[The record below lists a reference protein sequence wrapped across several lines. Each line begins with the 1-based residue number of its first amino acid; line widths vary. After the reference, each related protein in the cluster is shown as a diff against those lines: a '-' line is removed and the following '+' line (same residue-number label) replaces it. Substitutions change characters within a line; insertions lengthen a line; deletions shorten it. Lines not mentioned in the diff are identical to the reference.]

1 MYNFSDIY
9 NTQTLKLLDDLRQGE
24 YDDPFAL
31 RKYLEN
37 SDRVLTSFS
46 QELWATALMRYP
58 CANFA
63 KLCADCDAALTS
75 GRDAGQAAA
84 KRFEGKK
91 QEDWLRFYSRRPI
104 QTRADIVPV
113 VSAYLRET
121 CLSSPL
127 CRPCDCKKRLVD
139 FFTETSGGMNYE
151 SAKRNVNNWL
161 SGASKPADRR
171 TYIALCYALGLRIL
185 PGTAAPIS
193 ADRFLSFVCDQ
204 NPLHVRDAEEAVHY
218 FCLRRPMGQALSPG
232 DDYDTAGNY
241 RYAADLLDRIK
252 EAGQGGSSVGSERY
266 TIQSRQYLD
275 GVEKEEELVAHLSR
289 APKEEHRYH
298 TASIILKRFCR
309 EYEEYLEN
317 ETQFADLDLGEAYRE
332 EWSKKKPLT
341 KQAAADM
348 IHLLIE
354 LEPEQLKAAGAGE
367 FARQHSLSDALYRSE
382 IVGQMA
388 GGELPMERAV
398 VVLTALTLNY
408 GIIYDAG
415 RKRMRQTKELSNIPT
430 FNHFCRTLSDML
442 EHCTMAPLYPKRRLD
457 FLVLYAYLRM
467 TKDVNKHQTV
477 GALSDYLAMAV
488 QSMAEDR

>member
-63 KLCADCDAALTS
+63 KLCEICSAALDS
-75 GRDAGQAAA
+75 AQDAGQAAA
-84 KRFEGKK
+84 KQFEGKK
-91 QEDWLRFYSRRPI
+91 REDWLRFYSRRPI

-121 CLSSPL
+121 CLSSPI

-139 FFTETSGGMNYE
+139 FFTETSGGMSYE
-151 SAKRNVNNWL
+151 SVKRNVNNWL

-185 PGTAAPIS
+185 PGTSAPIS

-218 FCLRRPMGQALSPG
+218 FCLRRPMGRELPVGSE
-232 DDYDTAGNY
+232 YDTVGNF
-241 RYAADLLDRIK
+241 RYAVSLLDRI
-252 EAGQGGSSVGSERY
+252 EAGQTERPAETERY

-275 GVEKEEELVAHLSR
+275 GVEKEEELVAHLSG

-317 ETQFADLDLGEAYRE
+317 ETQFSDWDLGEAYRE
-332 EWSKKKPLT
+332 ERSKKKPPT
-341 KQAAADM
+341 KQAAIDM
-348 IHLLIE
+348 IHLLTE
-354 LEPEQLKAAGAGE
+354 LEPERLKAAGAKE
-367 FARQHSLSDALYRSE
+367 FAKQYSLSDALYRSE
-382 IVGQMA
+382 IVEQMA
-388 GGELPMERAV
+388 AGELPMERAV
-398 VVLTALTLNY
+398 VLLTALTLNY

-415 RKRMRQTKELSNIPT
+415 RKRMRQTRELSNIPT

-488 QSMAEDR
+488 QSMAE